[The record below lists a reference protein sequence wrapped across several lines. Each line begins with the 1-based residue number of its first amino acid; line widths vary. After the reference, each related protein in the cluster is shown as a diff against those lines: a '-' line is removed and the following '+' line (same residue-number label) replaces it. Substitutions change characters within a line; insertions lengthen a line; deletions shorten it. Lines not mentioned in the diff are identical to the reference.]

1 MPSAPQV
8 VNMYMALLQERD
20 DRLCAHAAKTP
31 KAAKRWP
38 CRFFNSFFIN
48 KLLDEGRGYNYV
60 GVRRWTKKF
69 DVFAHRMLFFP
80 VNISNTHW
88 CLAVV
93 HVREKRIQYYDS
105 MGGPGTYYL
114 RALQRWVVD
123 EMKHKKGEDIDPE
136 EWRLQPTTSD
146 TPQQKNGSD
155 CGVFTSMCAD
165 YLSED
170 LQLSDF
176 AQRDIPRLRY
186 RIAHSIINGRLD

>member
-1 MPSAPQV
+1 MW
-8 VNMYMALLQERD
+8 
-20 DRLCAHAAKTP
+20 H
-31 KAAKRWP
+31 
-38 CRFFNSFFIN
+38 
-48 KLLDEGRGYNYV
+48 
-60 GVRRWTKKF
+60 
-69 DVFAHRMLFFP
+69 
-80 VNISNTHW
+80 VNIDNTHW

-186 RIAHSIINGRLD
+186 RIAHSIVNGRLD